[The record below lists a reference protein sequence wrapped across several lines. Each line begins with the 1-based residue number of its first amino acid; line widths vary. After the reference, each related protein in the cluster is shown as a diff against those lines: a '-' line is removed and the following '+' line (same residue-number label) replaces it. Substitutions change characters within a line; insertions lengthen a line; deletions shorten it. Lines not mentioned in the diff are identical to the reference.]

1 MKNAF
6 LKIVIF
12 GIACAAL
19 ALQACTTTPLRDAAS
34 SHKHAKN
41 VILFIGDGMGVST
54 VTAMRIYAGQ
64 LEGNPGEEY
73 ILPFE
78 KFDNVALVKT
88 YNTNQQVPDSA
99 GTASAMHTGLKTRAG
114 VMNVGPDARRANCAE
129 AKANELDTF
138 AELANVWGKS
148 VGIVSTARITH
159 ATPASLY
166 AQTPERNW
174 EAQSE
179 LSQEAI
185 ANECNAIATQLLKTP
200 FDVALGGGRSKF
212 TDEALAAWQTATGG
226 TLASTKSEMSAA
238 APDAPL
244 LGLFSRSHMTYEME
258 KEEISTEPS
267 LTDMT
272 LAAIDRL
279 EKNSENGYY
288 LLIEGGRIDHGHHQ
302 GRAALALTEGKA
314 FADAVEAAVGAVD
327 ADNTLILVTADHS
340 HVFTIAGYPT
350 RGNPILG
357 LAMGNDASG
366 EPTGVPILAKDG
378 HPYTTLGYHNGPGA
392 VDGPRGAPSIGPT
405 AMQQALV
412 PTGSGQWTSE
422 THAGEDVAL
431 YATGPGADMVRG
443 VIEQSAIFDVMVEAF
458 GWSND

>member
-1 MKNAF
+1 MPGANSIRTLMLGLACTA
-6 LKIVIF
+6 IS
-12 GIACAAL
+12 ACA
-19 ALQACTTTPLRDAAS
+19 TS
-34 SHKHAKN
+34 SMNDEANAKHARN

-54 VTAMRIYAGQ
+54 VTTMRIYAGQ
-64 LEGNPGEEY
+64 LEGMPGEEY

-78 KFDNVALVKT
+78 AFENVALVKT

-138 AELANVWGKS
+138 GNAAVARGKA

-159 ATPASLY
+159 ATPASVY

-179 LSQEAI
+179 LSEEAI
-185 ANECNAIATQLLKTP
+185 ANGCEAIATQLLGYT
-200 FDVALGGGRSKF
+200 FDVALGGGKSKF
-212 TDEALAAWQTATGG
+212 TDEALTAWQSETGG
-226 TLASTKSEMSAA
+226 TLALTKDEMDAA
-238 APDAPL
+238 SSDAPL
-244 LGLFSRSHMTYEME
+244 LGLFSRSHMTYELE
-258 KEEISTEPS
+258 KDAASSEPS
-267 LTDMT
+267 LAEMT
-272 LAAIDRL
+272 LAALNRL

-288 LLIEGGRIDHGHHQ
+288 LLVEGGRIDHGHHQ
-302 GRAALALTEGKA
+302 GRAALALAEGKA

-327 ADNTLILVTADHS
+327 ANETMILVTADHS

-357 LAMGNDASG
+357 LAIGNDASG
-366 EPTGVPILAKDG
+366 EPSGEPILANDG
-378 HPYTTLGYHNGPGA
+378 HPYTTLGYYNGPGA
-392 VDGPRGAPSIGPT
+392 VEGPRGAPSTDPT
-405 AMQQALV
+405 APQQALV
-412 PTGSGQWTSE
+412 PTGNGQWTSE

-431 YATGPGADMVRG
+431 YATGPGAGRVRG
-443 VIEQSAIFDVMVEAF
+443 VMEQNLIYNVMIDAF
-458 GWSND
+458 GWERE